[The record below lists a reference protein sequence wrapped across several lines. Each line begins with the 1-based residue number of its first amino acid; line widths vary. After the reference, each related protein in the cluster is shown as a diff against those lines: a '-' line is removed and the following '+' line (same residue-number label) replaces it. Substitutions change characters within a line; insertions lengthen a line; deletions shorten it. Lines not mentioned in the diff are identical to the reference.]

1 MCQHFHRFFHPQQA
15 QVAFLVPQPYHELV
29 EVPSGMQN
37 QLQKNAN
44 FICIQNSNK
53 QWNSAIWKLF
63 TITEYCKTTQA
74 IEKVYVVSTC
84 QKFCYQFWEIIQNYF
99 EHKVATILMAS
110 WKKSQTLVYYVCEWR
125 YRSKNIYCS
134 QNYSRIYFIGQISSY
149 APYDKSAIAVSGTE
163 KKPWKNKV
171 AHVLPLTSLI

>member
-84 QKFCYQFWEIIQNYF
+84 QKFCFQFWEIIQNYF

-110 WKKSQTLVYYVCEWR
+110 WKKVRHWFTM
-125 YRSKNIYCS
+125 
-134 QNYSRIYFIGQISSY
+134 Y
-149 APYDKSAIAVSGTE
+149 ANEDTEAKKFTAVKTTQE
-163 KKPWKNKV
+163 F
-171 AHVLPLTSLI
+171 TSLVKFPLMHPMIRVQSLYLAQKKNHGRIK

>member
-84 QKFCYQFWEIIQNYF
+84 QKFCFQFWEIIQNYF

-110 WKKSQTLVYYVCEWR
+110 WKKKSDIGLLCMRMKIQKQKNLLQSKLLKNLLHWSNFLLCTLW
-125 YRSKNIYCS
+125 
-134 QNYSRIYFIGQISSY
+134 
-149 APYDKSAIAVSGTE
+149 
-163 KKPWKNKV
+163 
-171 AHVLPLTSLI
+171 